1 MENLTTLADLDAAIA
16 EVERRLAC
24 LRKARE
30 LMVERGKLRAQLAGM
45 EKMLAEMLPAGSSAD
60 PAPVDEGTP
69 GLDPNP
75 AQKRRTWGS
84 GSVYQIGGRWWIR
97 WRDDGTRHCT
107 SFGSEDAAYDAMES
121 INAQRDKRKVEALAR
136 KSPRRQAAP
145 STPVTEP
152 DPVTKTETSPPA
164 AVVPPL
170 NMTRREQAEEC
181 RRLGIRGVDA
191 VAAHL
196 NIRYSK
202 ASYLCSYYRL
212 YADKP
217 DELSRLTREAQ
228 MEECRKLGL
237 TTWQQVADKLGVTCD
252 NARWPMKRYWGKAE
266 TIDPPRETVAAHD
279 ETAPVIDETPTPV
292 PASMLQG
299 SERPARGQRSQQ
311 IEECRR
317 LGIRGAKAV
326 AAHLKIN
333 VSYAGY
339 LCSIHGLNLSD
350 APGEAFVPTE
360 LAPPSALVLEE
371 DRTSAQ
377 LDAQVAEIVGTPET
391 EAKIAAL
398 ESKPVVVPFGISFVY
413 DPAARTANRAQLKE
427 ETVKRQR
434 GGKGRTVE
442 FITVVAKN
450 HVHVV
455 TLDHFGDGQTNK
467 DATGHVHRLCRWEM
481 IEAHG
486 HDHGLAL
493 TPPKGVDCA
502 T

>member
-1 MENLTTLADLDAAIA
+1 MAKFTTLAEVDAAIA
-16 EVERRLAC
+16 EAERRLEN

-30 LMVERGKLRAQLAGM
+30 LMAESEKLRAQLAGM
-45 EKMLAEMLPAGSSAD
+45 EKMLAEMLPVGSSAP
-60 PAPVDEGTP
+60 PAPVGEGTS

-84 GSVYQIGGRWWIR
+84 GSIYQIGGRWWIR
-97 WRDDGTRHCT
+97 WRDGKRHATSFLTEDAAREAIEAINAERDKRRATDAVEKVRGSQRVAWNGILPEASPPPLFAKQTRKKVPDGTRR
-107 SFGSEDAAYDAMES
+107 A
-121 INAQRDKRKVEALAR
+121 
-136 KSPRRQAAP
+136 
-145 STPVTEP
+145 
-152 DPVTKTETSPPA
+152 
-164 AVVPPL
+164 
-170 NMTRREQAEEC
+170 QAEEC
-181 RRLGIRGVDA
+181 KRLGIRGVDA

-196 NIRYSK
+196 KVERSV
-202 ASYLCSYYRL
+202 AVYLCHDY
-212 YADKP
+212 
-217 DELSRLTREAQ
+217 
-228 MEECRKLGL
+228 GL
-237 TTWQQVADKLGVTCD
+237 AGSKQQVDAGD

-266 TIDPPRETVAAHD
+266 TIAPPCETVAAQG
-279 ETAPVIDETPTPV
+279 ETAPVVGETLAPV
-292 PASMLQG
+292 SASIFQE

-333 VSYAGY
+333 ASYAGY
-339 LCSIHGLNLSD
+339 LCSIHGLNVKDSADVVASESAPSTETSPAALS
-350 APGEAFVPTE
+350 PRPIP
-360 LAPPSALVLEE
+360 LLEE
-371 DRTSAQ
+371 DRAGAH

-398 ESKPVVVPFGISFVY
+398 ESNPVVVPFGISFTY
-413 DPAARTANRAQLKE
+413 DPAARAANRAQLKE

-442 FITVVAKN
+442 FITVAAKN

-502 T
+502 A